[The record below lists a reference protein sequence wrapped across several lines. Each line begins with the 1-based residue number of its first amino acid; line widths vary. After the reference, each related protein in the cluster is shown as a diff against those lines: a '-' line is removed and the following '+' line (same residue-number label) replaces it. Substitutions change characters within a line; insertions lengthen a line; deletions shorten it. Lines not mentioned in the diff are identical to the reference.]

1 MEGVSGALIAYGTS
15 PGKTALEGTGRNSP
29 YTKGLLQQLPIPGQ
43 PVEQMFKAVRVA
55 VQQETRGEQTPWE
68 ASSLS
73 GDLYLA
79 GR

>member
-1 MEGVSGALIAYGTS
+1 
-15 PGKTALEGTGRNSP
+15 
-29 YTKGLLQQLPIPGQ
+29 
-43 PVEQMFKAVRVA
+43 VRVA